1 MHDVYFLEFAIRVA
15 HESGK
20 KLLVVDQKKHMEG
33 SYVLI
38 KDAGPREWL
47 GLIANADLVLTDSF
61 HGTVFSILLSS
72 HNFYSYIAPTNK
84 RGARITDLLETF
96 GLSDHLLCSSLKE
109 SYQQLSSNVPS
120 KEIITKIFQ
129 CEQEKSRQFLD
140 KYIQ

>member
-1 MHDVYFLEFAIRVA
+1 
-15 HESGK
+15 
-20 KLLVVDQKKHMEG
+20 MEG

-72 HNFYSYIAPTNK
+72 HNFYSYFAPTNK

>member
-1 MHDVYFLEFAIRVA
+1 
-15 HESGK
+15 
-20 KLLVVDQKKHMEG
+20 MEG

-84 RGARITDLLETF
+84 RGARITDLLDTF
-96 GLSDHLLCSSLKE
+96 ELSDHLLSSSLEE
-109 SYQQLSSNVPS
+109 SYQQLSSNIPS
-120 KEIITKIFQ
+120 KEIISKIFQ
-129 CEQEKSRQFLD
+129 CEQEKSRLFLD